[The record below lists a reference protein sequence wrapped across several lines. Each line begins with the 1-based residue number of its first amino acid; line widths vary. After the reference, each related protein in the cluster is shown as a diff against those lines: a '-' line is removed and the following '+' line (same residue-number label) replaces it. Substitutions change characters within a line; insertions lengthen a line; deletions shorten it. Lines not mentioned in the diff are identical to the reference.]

1 MRPPAESEIVW
12 LTEMQVRILHAEA
25 LNLFGGSPGIRDD
38 GLLQSALARPQNRK
52 AYEESSTLFDLA
64 AAYGFGIAQN
74 HAFIDGNKRVALL
87 AVRAFLF
94 RNRYHF
100 APDEADTVMMME
112 GVAGGTVPEAMLS
125 KWIEDN
131 SELNS

>member
-25 LNLFGGSPGIRDD
+25 LNLFGGSPGIRDV

-64 AAYGFGIAQN
+64 AAYGFGIAKN

-112 GVAGGTVPEAMLS
+112 GVAGGTVTEAMLS

>member
-1 MRPPAESEIVW
+1 MRSPAESEIVW

-64 AAYGFGIAQN
+64 AAYGFGIAKN

-112 GVAGGTVPEAMLS
+112 GVAGGTVTEAMLS

>member
-1 MRPPAESEIVW
+1 MRSPAESEIVW

-112 GVAGGTVPEAMLS
+112 GVAGGTVTEAMLS

>member
-64 AAYGFGIAQN
+64 AAYGFGIAKN

-112 GVAGGTVPEAMLS
+112 GVAGGTVTEAMLS

>member
-52 AYEESSTLFDLA
+52 AYEESSTLFGLA
-64 AAYGFGIAQN
+64 AAYGFGIAKN

-112 GVAGGTVPEAMLS
+112 GVAGGTVTEAMLS